1 MDAPGQETA
10 SVLAVD
16 DIESAVHVYTRH
28 LGYRLEMI
36 APSDGPT
43 VAVLLRGNRRL
54 KLEKNRNGHD
64 RPIDD
69 PGGGETI
76 LKPVISRGGSAAVWT
91 AGRAGMEYRDLVPG
105 RLDGALI
112 ASHIRIPAGGEVPDY
127 VHYHKLQFQLIYC
140 LAGAIRLVYE
150 DQGEPF
156 WLRPGDAVLQPPEI
170 RHRVLEAEPGSEVIE
185 VAAPAGHETWAD
197 NQMQLPTGR
206 ELPSRKFAGQS
217 FHNRNSADG
226 TPVYGIFGGF
236 EAMDL
241 GISAASAGAASVFQL
256 RSTEDNSKFGSSG
269 VSERHTF
276 YYILNGS
283 IRGEFNGFGEHSLS
297 AGDSIMIPPQTPYT
311 LNAPANAGSLCVM
324 V

>member
-1 MDAPGQETA
+1 MDAPGQETE
-10 SVLAVD
+10 SVLTVD
-16 DIESAVHVYTRH
+16 DVNAAVHVYTRH
-28 LGYRLEMI
+28 LGYHVEMI
-36 APSDGPT
+36 VPADAP
-43 VAVLLRGNRRL
+43 VEAVLRRGDRVI
-54 KLEKNRNGHD
+54 KLEKNQEGPD
-64 RPIDD
+64 RPAIRPDS
-69 PGGGETI
+69 GETPSHPI
-76 LKPVISRGGSAAVWT
+76 ITRGGDNAEWT
-91 AGRAGMEYRDLVPG
+91 AGRAGMEYRDLVPD

-112 ASHIRIPAGGEVPDY
+112 ASQIRIPAGGDVEDY

-140 LAGAIRLVYE
+140 LAGAIKLVYE

-156 WLRPGDAVLQPPEI
+156 WMMPGDAVLQPPEI

-206 ELPSRKFAGQS
+206 EIPSRKFAGQS
-217 FHNRNSADG
+217 FTHRNSAEG

-241 GISAASAGAASVFQL
+241 GISRASGGAASVFQL
-256 RSTEDNSKFGSSG
+256 QSTEDNAKFGSAG

-276 YYILNGS
+276 YYILNG
-283 IRGEFNGFGEHSLS
+283 RVQGEFNGFGDHSLS
-297 AGDSIMIPPQTPYT
+297 AGDSIMIPPQTSYK
-311 LNAPANAGSLCVM
+311 LNAPEIAGILCVM

>member
-1 MDAPGQETA
+1 MDAPEQETET
-10 SVLAVD
+10 VLTVD
-16 DIESAVHVYTRH
+16 DVNAAVHVYTRH
-28 LGYRLEMI
+28 LGYHVEMIGPADAPIEAVLRRGDRLVRLE
-36 APSDGPT
+36 SNQQGP
-43 VAVLLRGNRRL
+43 
-54 KLEKNRNGHD
+54 D
-64 RPIDD
+64 RPINQPDS
-69 PGGGETI
+69 GETHSNPI
-76 LKPVISRGGSAAVWT
+76 ISRGGDNAAWT

-112 ASHIRIPAGGEVPDY
+112 ASQIRIPTGGDVEDY

-140 LAGAIRLVYE
+140 LAGAIKLVYE

-156 WLRPGDAVLQPPEI
+156 WMRPGDAVLQPPEI

-197 NQMQLPTGR
+197 NEMQLPTSN
-206 ELPSRKFAGQS
+206 LQPARKFGGQS
-217 FHNRNSADG
+217 FTRRNSADG

-256 RSTEDNSKFGSSG
+256 QATEDNAKFGSAG

-283 IRGEFNGFGEHSLS
+283 VQGEFNGFGDHRLS
-297 AGDSIMIPPQTPYT
+297 AGDSIMIPPQRPYK
-311 LNAPANAGSLCVM
+311 LNAPANAGILCVM